1 MVSNTCT
8 FTEVKAL
15 KLTDEEQLMLD
26 GGQGRGVQ
34 RAMELLVALGKAFD
48 AERMI
53 PVART
58 HVALSGQEG
67 DTYWCQLLVDGG
79 ASCKVP
85 PTTNPS
91 WDIKGLTKYYA
102 VTDAEL
108 ELGQRTIDVY
118 RRIGAQLTFC
128 CTPGLAG
135 NVPAFGEHVA
145 FSESSAT
152 PYVNAVLGARSNRES
167 SCSALASAVTGVTP
181 LYGYH
186 FEQNRAGTMLVDIE
200 AELKDPFDWGILGYY
215 IGKFVGNN
223 IPVLNFRNLKHRPR
237 PEEMLYLGA
246 EMATSGCAAM
256 YHIIGVTPEA
266 PTAAAA
272 FKGKSPLLTLPVLQR
287 NLTEQEEEISEKG
300 GKINSVMLGCPHYTY
315 DQLREVAALLRGR
328 AVHQDVAFWVLTS
341 FNAIEL
347 ARRGGQLETIE
358 AAGCR
363 LIPDTCIDEPCW
375 KSFEGG
381 LGVTDS
387 PKCMYYRER
396 RGQPF
401 VVRRLSDCI
410 EAAVKGE
417 V

>member
-1 MVSNTCT
+1 
-8 FTEVKAL
+8 
-15 KLTDEEQLMLD
+15 
-26 GGQGRGVQ
+26 
-34 RAMELLVALGKAFD
+34 
-48 AERMI
+48 
-53 PVART
+53 
-58 HVALSGQEG
+58 
-67 DTYWCQLLVDGG
+67 
-79 ASCKVP
+79 
-85 PTTNPS
+85 
-91 WDIKGLTKYYA
+91 
-102 VTDAEL
+102 
-108 ELGQRTIDVY
+108 
-118 RRIGAQLTFC
+118 
-128 CTPGLAG
+128 
-135 NVPAFGEHVA
+135 
-145 FSESSAT
+145 
-152 PYVNAVLGARSNRES
+152 
-167 SCSALASAVTGVTP
+167 
-181 LYGYH
+181 
-186 FEQNRAGTMLVDIE
+186 
-200 AELKDPFDWGILGYY
+200 
-215 IGKFVGNN
+215 
-223 IPVLNFRNLKHRPR
+223 
-237 PEEMLYLGA
+237 
-246 EMATSGCAAM
+246 M
-256 YHIIGVTPEA
+256 YHIVGVTPEA

-272 FKGKSPLLTLPVLQR
+272 FMGKSPLLTMPVLQR

-328 AVHQDVAFWVLTS
+328 AVHKDVAFWVLTS

-347 ARRGGQLETIE
+347 AKRGGQLETIE